1 MEENKAYSFT
11 IGQEF
16 NDWIVDNVVER
27 KNEKGKK
34 YYFLESHC
42 KHCNKQKLLRA
53 DKRNSY
59 AKCTCVENQKK
70 YHDKLWEKVKI
81 TNLFNSKEEF
91 LNKYSEE
98 ELEKLNVYKIKKN
111 YKTSYFLGT
120 KEEYEAIKFPN
131 DNISKTPIN
140 VMGRKC
146 PVCGKYYIYL
156 NKCEHCNTV
165 FDEQF
170 YSKNEINYENSCYT
184 ENNNYLSVI
193 DEYGEKI
200 YFPID
205 LIKAKYVKNKNTNEI
220 TRIGLTRINSI
231 DYKHQGIIGDF
242 QGIDKN
248 GKTFI
253 IENVFQPFNND
264 RKMFRLIIKRESK
277 TFNVDDDI
285 PYIEEQDYF
294 YFVLKRDS
302 IPYSLYIYK
311 NDKCIY
317 IIKHIV
323 DFWGMNFHRQY
334 IKIGYE
340 NIDQTVY
347 KFSTNTEK
355 IDKDDDAVL
364 PKQDLSQKPNI
375 ISEKYLRNKDKI
387 PIYIN
392 KRHYKSSECMFY
404 FLNKFDNFKRID
416 NEFDDD
422 NTENYIAEVDSQNF
436 KDLDFIYYLYLKKTD
451 PLTFFG
457 NSLNIYGYPL
467 FRIMREI
474 IYQNLEQLKKDFKIY
489 NELWKICE
497 YVKADF
503 SRNQNEYDFIIKKLT
518 TKYNCN
524 EYDLLKIMI
533 NKYGIIEI
541 LNLNYYYAQKRVYN
555 VNSKLFLEKENIL
568 IKYNNIDKIKWKSE
582 YTMFELI
589 SFYYKDAIYQC
600 NINGMVFDVYIP
612 SINVAFEYQGEGH
625 YKSIKQFGGAEKFK
639 DLQIR
644 DSLKKEY
651 CVQNNIT
658 LIEWRYDE
666 LINKIILDKKLK
678 EFKIV

>member
-16 NDWIVDNVVER
+16 NGWIIESVFE
-27 KNEKGKK
+27 KINENNKK
-34 YYFLESHC
+34 YYFLNAHC
-42 KHCNKQKLLRA
+42 KYCNKQKQLRA

-59 AKCTCVENQKK
+59 AKCNCLEIKEK
-70 YHDKLWEKVKI
+70 EIDKLWEKVKKAD
-81 TNLFNSKEEF
+81 LFYSKEEF
-91 LNKYSEE
+91 LKKYTYEE
-98 ELEKLNVYKIKKN
+98 MQKLDVYKIKKN
-111 YKTSYFLGT
+111 YNTSYFLGT
-120 KEEYEAIKFPN
+120 EEEYNRIINKDKNTLIE
-131 DNISKTPIN
+131 PIN

-170 YSKNEINYENSCYT
+170 NLKNEINYENYFYT

-193 DEYGEKI
+193 DEYEEKV

-205 LIKAKYVKNKNTNEI
+205 LIKARYIKNNNNEI
-220 TRIGLTRINSI
+220 TRIGITNINNV

-242 QGIDKN
+242 QGVDRN

-253 IENVFQPFNND
+253 IENVFHPFNND
-264 RKMFRLIIKRESK
+264 RKMFRLIIKNESK
-277 TFNVDDDI
+277 TFNVEDNI

-323 DFWGMNFHRQY
+323 DIWGMVLHRHY
-334 IKIGYE
+334 IEIGYE
-340 NIDQTVY
+340 NIDGTLY
-347 KFSTNTEK
+347 EFSTETEK
-355 IDKDDDAVL
+355 IVKQENAL
-364 PKQDLSQKPNI
+364 LKKQDISQNPNI
-375 ISEKYLRNKDKI
+375 ISEKFLRHQDKI

-392 KRHYKSSECMFY
+392 RRHYKSSECMFY
-404 FLNKFDNFKRID
+404 FLNKFENLKKLD

-422 NTENYIAEVDSQNF
+422 NTENYVVEIDSQNF

-451 PLTFFG
+451 SLTHFG

-568 IKYNNIDKIKWKSE
+568 IKNNNIDKIKWKSE